1 MRERPATVITKRILQ
16 VFNVFIFV
24 IMNDFNVIFG
34 IMTSLLA

>member
-1 MRERPATVITKRILQ
+1 MRERTATVIKKRILQ

-34 IMTSLLA
+34 IMNSLLA